1 MTMPR
6 PAGLLPLLLLAA
18 CAGGMAPDPGSPGAG
33 PDPLA
38 QVGRWALQ
46 GATDPGGKPITAVLP
61 GGRAAHTLV
70 FEGDRVAVEGG
81 CNHIGGRYRIEGDGQ
96 LRVLEMQ
103 STLMA
108 CEDQSLMAADVAV
121 SDLLE
126 GLAQWRIAES
136 YPEQLTLDH
145 ADGRSSHWVAQRPAQ

>member
-1 MTMPR
+1 MTMAR
-6 PAGLLPLLLLAA
+6 FAGLLPLLLLGA
-18 CAGGMAPDPGSPGAG
+18 CAGGMEPDPGSPGT
-33 PDPLA
+33 DSNPLT

-46 GATDPGGKPITAVLP
+46 GAHDAGGQPIAAVLP
-61 GGRAAHTLV
+61 GGRAVHALV

-81 CNHIGGRYRIEGDGQ
+81 CNHIGGRYRIERDGR

-108 CEDQSLMAADVAV
+108 CQDQALMAADTAV

-126 GLAQWRIAES
+126 GVAQWRIAES

-145 ADGRSSHWVAQRPAQ
+145 ADGRSSHWVAVRPPQ

>member
-1 MTMPR
+1 M
-6 PAGLLPLLLLAA
+6 LLLAA
-18 CAGGMAPDPGSPGAG
+18 CAGGMAPDPGGPGTG
-33 PDPLA
+33 SDPLA

-46 GATDPGGKPITAVLP
+46 GATDAGGQPIAAVLP
-61 GGRAAHTLV
+61 GGRAVHALV

-81 CNHIGGRYRIEGDGQ
+81 CNHIGGRYRIERDGR

-108 CEDQSLMAADVAV
+108 CQDQALMAADTAV
-121 SDLLE
+121 TDLLE
-126 GLAQWRIAES
+126 GVAQWRIAES
-136 YPEQLTLDH
+136 YPEQLILDH

>member
-1 MTMPR
+1 M
-6 PAGLLPLLLLAA
+6 LSLLLLAA
-18 CAGGMAPDPGSPGAG
+18 CAGGMGPDPGSPAA
-33 PDPLA
+33 DPNPLT

-46 GATDPGGKPITAVLP
+46 GARDADGQPVAAVLP
-61 GGRAAHTLV
+61 GGRAVHALV

-81 CNHIGGRYRIEGDGQ
+81 CNHIGGRYRIERDGR

-108 CEDQSLMAADVAV
+108 CQDQALMAADTAV

-126 GLAQWRIAES
+126 GVAQWRIAES

-145 ADGRSSHWVAQRPAQ
+145 ADGRSSHWVAVRPPQ

>member
-6 PAGLLPLLLLAA
+6 SAGLLPLLLLAA
-18 CAGGMAPDPGSPGAG
+18 CAAGMAPDPGSPGTAS
-33 PDPLA
+33 DPLA

-46 GATDPGGKPITAVLP
+46 GATDAGGQPIAAALP
-61 GGRAAHTLV
+61 GGRAVHALV
-70 FEGDRVAVEGG
+70 FEGDWVAVEGG
-81 CNHIGGRYRIEGDGQ
+81 CNHIGGRYRIERDGR
-96 LRVLEMQ
+96 LRVLELQ

-108 CEDQSLMAADVAV
+108 CQDQALMAADTAV
-121 SDLLE
+121 SGLLE
-126 GLAQWRIAES
+126 GVAQWRIAES

>member
-1 MTMPR
+1 M
-6 PAGLLPLLLLAA
+6 LSLLLLAA
-18 CAGGMAPDPGSPGAG
+18 CAGGMGPDPGSPAAG
-33 PDPLA
+33 PNPLT

-46 GATDPGGKPITAVLP
+46 GARDAGGQPIAAVLP
-61 GGRAAHTLV
+61 GGRAVHALV

-81 CNHIGGRYRIEGDGQ
+81 CNHIGGRYRIERDGR

-108 CEDQSLMAADVAV
+108 CQDQALMAADTAV

-126 GLAQWRIAES
+126 GVAQWRIAES
-136 YPEQLTLDH
+136 YPEQLILDH
-145 ADGRSSHWVAQRPAQ
+145 ADGRSSHWVAVRPPQ

>member
-1 MTMPR
+1 MRMLR
-6 PAGLLPLLLLAA
+6 SAGLLPLLLLAA
-18 CAGGMAPDPGSPGAG
+18 CAGGRGSDPGSSGAA

-46 GATDPGGKPITAVLP
+46 GATDRGGQPITAVLP
-61 GGRAAHTLV
+61 GGRAAHALV

-81 CNHIGGRYRIEGDGQ
+81 CNHIGGRYRIEGDGK

-108 CEDQSLMAADVAV
+108 CQDQALMAADTAI

-126 GLAQWRIAES
+126 GVAQWRIAES

-145 ADGRSSHWVAQRPAQ
+145 ADGRSSHWVAVRPPQ

>member
-1 MTMPR
+1 MTMLR
-6 PAGLLPLLLLAA
+6 CAGLLPLMLLAA
-18 CAGGMAPDPGSPGAG
+18 CAGGMAPDPGAPGTG

-46 GATDPGGKPITAVLP
+46 SATDAGGQPLAAAMP
-61 GGRAAHTLV
+61 GGRAVHALV
-70 FEGDRVAVEGG
+70 FEGDRIAVEGG
-81 CNHIGGRYRIEGDGQ
+81 CNRIGGRYRIERDGR
-96 LRVLEMQ
+96 LRVLELQ

-108 CEDQSLMAADVAV
+108 CQDQALMAADTAV
-121 SDLLE
+121 TGLLE
-126 GLAQWRIAES
+126 GVAQWRIAES

>member
-1 MTMPR
+1 M
-6 PAGLLPLLLLAA
+6 LSLLLLAA
-18 CAGGMAPDPGSPGAG
+18 CAGGMGPDPTSPGA
-33 PDPLA
+33 DPNPLT

-46 GATDPGGKPITAVLP
+46 GARDADGQPVAAVLP
-61 GGRAAHTLV
+61 GGRAVHALV

-81 CNHIGGRYRIEGDGQ
+81 CNHIGGHYRIERDGR

-108 CEDQSLMAADVAV
+108 CQDQALMAADTAI
-121 SDLLE
+121 SNLLE
-126 GLAQWRIAES
+126 GVAQWRIAES

-145 ADGRSSHWVAQRPAQ
+145 ANGRSSHWVAVRPPQ